1 MPILQQLHTFNKYNV
16 LLHNNILHYHG
27 ASKYSVHMCTNMTLV
42 FFNVNME
49 KNYYT
54 TRGNGAIQGNLYN

>member
-42 FFNVNME
+42 FFQCE
-49 KNYYT
+49 YGKKNIIQQ
-54 TRGNGAIQGNLYN
+54 GAMG